1 MTVLLQFFMIQKF
14 GVSMEI
20 KVLPMGMIGA
30 NCYMITGN
38 TGAVLVD
45 TGEYSPHLEKFLE
58 DNKDKQRLIL
68 LTHAHFDH
76 IGGADILR
84 KNTGVKIAIGKN
96 EAHALADGDLNLS
109 NRFHA
114 KVEPFCAD
122 VLLGDGEVFSVGD
135 LQFSVIETKG
145 HTAGGVCYLINDAL
159 FSGDT
164 LFFESVG
171 RTDFPSGDFNALSSS
186 IKKLYKLDEGVTV
199 YAGHGEA
206 TTIGHEKKFNPYVRD
221 I

>member
-1 MTVLLQFFMIQKF
+1 
-14 GVSMEI
+14 
-20 KVLPMGMIGA
+20 MGMIGA

-38 TGAVLVD
+38 TGAVLID
-45 TGEYSPHLEKFLE
+45 TGEYSPLLESFLE
-58 DNKDKQRLIL
+58 ENRDKQRLIL

-96 EAHALADGDLNLS
+96 EAEALSDGELNLV

-114 KVEPFCAD
+114 KIEPFSAD
-122 VLLGDGEVFSVGD
+122 VFLSDGEVLSVGD
-135 LQFSVIETKG
+135 LEFRVIETAG
-145 HTAGGVCYLINDAL
+145 HTVGGVCYLINDVL

-171 RTDFPSGDFNALSSS
+171 RTDFPGGDFKTLSNS
-186 IKKLYKLDEGVTV
+186 IKKLYKLDDGVTV

-206 TTIGHEKKFNPYVRD
+206 TTIGHEKKFNPYVSHYARD